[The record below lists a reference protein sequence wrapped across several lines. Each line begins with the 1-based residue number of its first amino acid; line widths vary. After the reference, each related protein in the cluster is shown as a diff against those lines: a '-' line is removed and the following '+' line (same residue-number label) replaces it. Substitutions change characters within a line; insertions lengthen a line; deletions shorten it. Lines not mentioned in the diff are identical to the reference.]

1 MLILNDRC
9 IHYIIVSSVSEVSV
23 TCIFSCFVT
32 DCFCCVL
39 QCGIMSEGYSGVRTN
54 LRYQTGLT
62 VMTDWPT
69 LAHHLLL
76 FFLFIII
83 FFSKHTPSLLIV
95 QLSINL
101 LYLCCNVLVSFYCE
115 SLFCLPLGQLDT
127 SGQGSCNLAFPPIGT
142 IWKSIWCNRDFFF

>member
-76 FFLFIII
+76 FLFYFFCFKAHSFPFNCAVVNQFTVFVLQCLGFFLLWIIV
-83 FFSKHTPSLLIV
+83 LLTFGSTWHFRTRKLQSCISPDWHNMKVDLV
-95 QLSINL
+95 Q
-101 LYLCCNVLVSFYCE
+101 
-115 SLFCLPLGQLDT
+115 
-127 SGQGSCNLAFPPIGT
+127 
-142 IWKSIWCNRDFFF
+142 